1 MREEKKRRG
10 QRERVKVGG
19 RVLMGFREGG
29 IFSSRT
35 LAAACEIVHFDKAV
49 ASLGLPARGTH
60 SAARRSRI
68 AANRVGGV
76 KIASGKAL
84 FSRTKKKKNN

>member
-1 MREEKKRRG
+1 MREEKRRRG

-35 LAAACEIVHFDKAV
+35 PAAACEIVHFDKAV
-49 ASLGLPARGTH
+49 ASLGLLG
-60 SAARRSRI
+60 
-68 AANRVGGV
+68 VG
-76 KIASGKAL
+76 
-84 FSRTKKKKNN
+84 